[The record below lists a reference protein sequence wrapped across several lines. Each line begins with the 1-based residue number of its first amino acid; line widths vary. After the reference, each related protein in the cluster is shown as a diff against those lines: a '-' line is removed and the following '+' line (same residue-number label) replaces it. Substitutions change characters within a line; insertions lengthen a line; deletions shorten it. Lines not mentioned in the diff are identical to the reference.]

1 MNAGRPP
8 KPLEVKRKNGNPGKH
23 ALPAVVE
30 VSFAPAKPPPA
41 PSNLKQSG
49 KRTWKQLWE
58 NGQVW
63 LGMSDEPAVRLACE
77 QADEVTAL
85 RGAATRLKDPMH
97 RLQYIYATQAAEKL
111 LMSSLSNLG
120 FTPTARARLGLVVAQ
135 AAETESRLTRF
146 SNRAG

>member
-1 MNAGRPP
+1 MPNPP
-8 KPLEVKRKNGNPGKH
+8 KPLEVRVKEGNPGKRP
-23 ALPAVVE
+23 LPHLVAVG
-30 VSFAPAKPPPA
+30 PA
-41 PSNLKQSG
+41 PVRVPAAPSSLKQSG
-49 KRTWKQLWE
+49 KRTWAQLWE
-58 NGQVW
+58 NGRLW
-63 LGMSDEPAVRLACE
+63 LGKSDEAAVRLACE

-85 RGAATRLKDPMH
+85 RGAASRLKDPMK

-146 SNRAG
+146 AHRA

>member
-1 MNAGRPP
+1 VTAGRPP

-30 VSFAPAKPPPA
+30 VSFVPDRPPKA

-49 KRTWKQLWE
+49 KRTWAQLWE
-58 NGQVW
+58 NGRLW
-63 LGMSDEPAVRLACE
+63 LGKSDEAAVRLACE

-85 RGAATRLKDPMH
+85 RGAASRLKDPMK

-146 SNRAG
+146 AHRAG

>member
-1 MNAGRPP
+1 MCIRDR
-8 KPLEVKRKNGNPGKH
+8 L
-23 ALPAVVE
+23 
-30 VSFAPAKPPPA
+30 
-41 PSNLKQSG
+41 
-49 KRTWKQLWE
+49 
-58 NGQVW
+58 W
-63 LGMSDEPAVRLACE
+63 LGKSDEAAVRLACE

-85 RGAATRLKDPMH
+85 RGAATRLKDPMK

-146 SNRAG
+146 AHRAG